1 MNFSS
6 DINSVPLPTADTLMF
21 WGFIIGSGFLVA
33 QLSTKLSERFAQD
46 KENEPEN
53 VTEADEADE
62 AVQPSNQQSEN
73 NEAVSQTEVVGVD
86 EQDKQP

>member
-73 NEAVSQTEVVGVD
+73 NEAVSQTEVVGAD

>member
-53 VTEADEADE
+53 VTEADETAE

-86 EQDKQP
+86 EQNKQP